1 MWQPRD
7 RALFNAGVAK
17 LLQDMIH
24 AKTGLYFEDGKLDLL
39 GDKLAPLLEAR
50 QLSSYLDYYYLLK
63 DDVNRVEWTTLFDAL
78 SVPETYFWREMD
90 QVRAVVDEVV
100 PRWVERL
107 NGRTLRIWSVPCAS
121 GEEAL
126 TLAMALE
133 EAGWFSRAPIQIY
146 ASDASEAALARA
158 REGRYRE
165 RSFRALPD
173 GLRERY
179 FTAIDGGW
187 QVSADLHTR
196 IAWSRVNVVARE
208 EVAALAA
215 SPIVFCRNLFIYF
228 SEASIRRVLDIL
240 AASMPSAGCLCL
252 GVSESILKITEAFD
266 LEPMQGASVY
276 VKR

>member
-17 LLQDMIH
+17 LLRDMIH
-24 AKTGLYFEDGKLDLL
+24 AKTGLHFEDEKLDLL

-50 QLSSYLDYYYLLK
+50 QLTSYLDYYYLLK

-90 QVRAVVDEVV
+90 QIRAVVDEVV
-100 PRWVERL
+100 PRWVARL
-107 NGRTLRIWSVPCAS
+107 SGRPLRIWSVPCAS

-133 EAGWFSRAPIQIY
+133 EAGWFSRAPIQIH

-208 EVAALAA
+208 EAAALAA

-228 SEASIRRVLDIL
+228 SEASVRKVVDML
-240 AASMPSAGCLCL
+240 ASSMPSAGCLCL
-252 GVSESILKITEAFD
+252 GVSESILRITDAFD
-266 LEPMQGASVY
+266 LEPMQGVSMY